1 MYNVNGKNISIEKLI
16 SENYPYSTFLGV
28 DELGKK
34 YSIKKLTNT
43 DNTITSKKES
53 YRTFSSRDLLTSSW
67 YGHEKTHLLKNEI
80 SLSLLEK
87 QSEYLLKCGGDYN
100 TLCHGLFQNE
110 NEEISQIN
118 EYIDGEVMTID
129 SLRKGNLLLKIIP
142 SVLSSL
148 NKYPHGDLKENN
160 FILHT
165 DKKKFSIIDPSCYF
179 KKYFFTNTI
188 YYPIAP
194 PFFYFPHN
202 EYVTYSDQLALGILF
217 YKVLTNKHPFESYIN
232 NPKWETTWGDD
243 LGINPPNI
251 KKLYPYC
258 STLPKWYKWQGGQY
272 NETEY
277 ILSIDLFLEK
287 NTNIKS
293 VIPPIEINPTISKIE
308 NELCLKLIKEYLP
321 FQKYIQI
328 VEKYLL

>member
-1 MYNVNGKNISIEKLI
+1 M
-16 SENYPYSTFLGV
+16 
-28 DELGKK
+28 
-34 YSIKKLTNT
+34 
-43 DNTITSKKES
+43 
-53 YRTFSSRDLLTSSW
+53 
-67 YGHEKTHLLKNEI
+67 
-80 SLSLLEK
+80 
-87 QSEYLLKCGGDYN
+87 GD
-100 TLCHGLFQNE
+100 G
-110 NEEISQIN
+110 
-118 EYIDGEVMTID
+118 
-129 SLRKGNLLLKIIP
+129 
-142 SVLSSL
+142 
-148 NKYPHGDLKENN
+148 
-160 FILHT
+160 
-165 DKKKFSIIDPSCYF
+165 
-179 KKYFFTNTI
+179 
-188 YYPIAP
+188 
-194 PFFYFPHN
+194 
-202 EYVTYSDQLALGILF
+202 
-217 YKVLTNKHPFESYIN
+217 
-232 NPKWETTWGDD
+232 